1 MERYF
6 FKENMNKKSL
16 TIKIFLLC
24 PIPNEQKPIQDYIQ
38 LKGLLQTPSTISFL
52 STLFSF
58 QVINFFFNSLFFT
71 RWKEIEKRFTQPTL
85 FYEEGSWYDGQIW
98 EKPFSL
104 IKNDR
109 LLTTQVIKPNLKRNF
124 ILLCFFSFFLL
135 QLVNQ

>member
-1 MERYF
+1 
-6 FKENMNKKSL
+6 MNKKPL

-24 PIPNEQKPIQDYIQ
+24 PIPNDQKPIQDYIQ
-38 LKGLLQTPSTISFL
+38 LKGFLQNPPTISFL
-52 STLFSF
+52 STFFSF
-58 QVINFFFNSLFFT
+58 QLINFFFNTLFFT

-109 LLTTQVIKPNLKRNF
+109 LLTTQVIKPNLKKSF
-124 ILLCFFSFFLL
+124 LLLIVLFFFLL
-135 QLVNQ
+135 QLVNL